1 MTAPVQVLVIGLDRL
16 EFDGSVLAQLDR
28 LRDAGTVRLLDVLLV
43 TRAED
48 GTLSTLP
55 PPPGL
60 PGETGDVVAQ
70 LLGAEGGAAPV
81 VGDAEVASGDDPARR
96 GRRAGDTGGQGQGT
110 DAVWSLDGAIPPGRT
125 AAVALIEHLWAE
137 PLREAIRTA
146 GGRPLDETWLA
157 PDDLD
162 RLTSLLGDRGRA

>member
-16 EFDGSVLAQLDR
+16 EFDGSVLAELDR

-48 GTLSTLP
+48 GALSTLP

-60 PGETGDVVAQ
+60 PPRTGAVVA
-70 LLGAEGGAAPV
+70 AAPRRARGAA
-81 VGDAEVASGDDPARR
+81 GRAR
-96 GRRAGDTGGQGQGT
+96 GRQPEGRRVRAGLRAAPPQGP
-110 DAVWSLDGAIPPGRT
+110 DAVWSLDGAVPPGRT
-125 AAVALIEHLWAE
+125 AVVALIEHLWAE

-146 GGRPLDETWLA
+146 GGSPLGETWLA
-157 PDDLD
+157 PDDLE
-162 RLTSLLGDRGRA
+162 RLETLTVDE